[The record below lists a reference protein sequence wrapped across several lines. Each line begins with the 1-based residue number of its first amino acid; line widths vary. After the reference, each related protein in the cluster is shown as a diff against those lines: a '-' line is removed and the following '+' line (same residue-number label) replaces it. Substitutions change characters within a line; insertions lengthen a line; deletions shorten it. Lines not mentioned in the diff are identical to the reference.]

1 MGYMSTLTAFLVVA
15 GLLVVPLL
23 YAEDSGRSD
32 YSEPPA
38 LENGTA
44 ILTGE
49 DGGEYTEPPMMENK
63 TVILADDG
71 GGTDIIGMPNCHVSP
86 WICI

>member
-23 YAEDSGRSD
+23 SAENGGRSD
-32 YSEPPA
+32 YSEPLA

-49 DGGEYTEPPMMENK
+49 DGGEYTEPPIMENE
-63 TVILADDG
+63 TIILADDG
-71 GGTDIIGMPNCHVSP
+71 GGTDGIGLPNCLVSP
-86 WICI
+86 WLCI

>member
-1 MGYMSTLTAFLVVA
+1 MGYISTLTALLVVA

-23 YAEDSGRSD
+23 SVEDGGRSD

-44 ILTGE
+44 ILTGK
-49 DGGEYTEPPMMENK
+49 DGGEYSEPSMVENE
-63 TVILADDG
+63 TIILADDG
-71 GGTDIIGMPNCHVSP
+71 GGTDSIGIPNCLVSP